1 MRITDIIRSK
11 QLGKPLSRE
20 EIDFF
25 IRGYTEGSVPD
36 YQAAAF
42 CCMSIWFNGMSEAE
56 TADLTMAMAESGDRI
71 DLSDIDGITV
81 DKHSSGGVADT
92 TTIAVA
98 PVVAACGG
106 IVAKM
111 SGRGL
116 MHSGGTID
124 KLESIPGY
132 QVNLSMDRFVEIV
145 NTCGASIIGQSAD
158 LAPADKQLYALR
170 DVTSTVDSLP
180 LIASSIMSK
189 KLASGCDK
197 ILLDVKWGTGAF
209 MHSVEDALRLAGTM
223 TSIGE
228 HAGIQTRALV
238 TDMNQPLGNAVGNAL
253 EVEEAVRILK
263 GELNGDLADLIRE
276 LSAQM
281 LLLANVYETREH
293 AMHAVNKAIGS
304 GNAARKL
311 EQMIELHGGNPAVVE
326 DLSLL
331 PKAQQTLSLKAEA
344 SGYVTSMQTDEIG
357 MAAVIIGAGRE
368 KKGDPIDPAVG
379 CWLKKRIGDHVE
391 KGEEIVRFYI
401 NDPSNTDAALKRCA
415 EAIHIGEQDQV
426 VQIRLVE
433 KIIDENWSS
442 APDFS

>member
-11 QLGKPLSRE
+11 QLGKTLSRE
-20 EIDFF
+20 EIDYF
-25 IRGYTEGSVPD
+25 IRGYTEGIVPD
-36 YQAAAF
+36 YQAAAL
-42 CCMSIWFNGMSEAE
+42 CMSIWFNGMSETE
-56 TADLTMAMAESGDRI
+56 TADLTMAMAGSGDQI
-71 DLSDIDGITV
+71 DLSNIDGITV

-209 MHSVEDALRLAGTM
+209 MHSLEDALRLARTM

-228 HAGIQTRALV
+228 HAGIPTRALV

-263 GELNGDLADLIRE
+263 GELNGDLAELIRE

-281 LLLANVYETREH
+281 LLLAEVYETRDH
-293 AMHAVNKAIGS
+293 ALDAVNNAIDS

-331 PKAQQTLSLKAEA
+331 PKANQIVSLRAES

-379 CWLKKRIGDHVE
+379 CWLKKRIGDPVE
-391 KGEEIVRFYI
+391 KGEELVRFYV
-401 NDPSNTDAALKRCA
+401 NDTSNVDSALKRCA
-415 EAIHIGEQDQV
+415 DALHIGEQDQV
-426 VQIRLVE
+426 VPIRLVE
-433 KIIDENWSS
+433 KIIDENRSS

>member
-1 MRITDIIRSK
+1 MRITDIIRNK
-11 QLGKPLSRE
+11 QLGKMLSSE
-20 EIDFF
+20 EIDYF
-25 IRGYTEGSVPD
+25 IRGYTEGTVPD
-36 YQAAAF
+36 YQAAAL
-42 CCMSIWFNGMSEAE
+42 CMSIWFNGMSEKE
-56 TADLTMAMAESGDRI
+56 TADLTMAMANSGDQI
-71 DLSDIDGITV
+71 DLSNIDGITV

-98 PVVAACGG
+98 PLVAACGG

-132 QVNLSMDRFVEIV
+132 RVNQPMERFVEIV

-209 MHSVEDALRLAGTM
+209 MHSVEDAVRLARTM

-228 HAGIQTRALV
+228 HAGIPTRALV

-253 EVEEAVRILK
+253 EVEEAIRILR
-263 GELNGDLADLIRE
+263 GEITGDLDELIRE

-281 LLLANVYETREH
+281 LMLSDVYETREQ
-293 AMHAVNKAIGS
+293 ALDAVQSAVES
-304 GNAARKL
+304 GKAARKL

-331 PKAQQTLSLKAEA
+331 PKAKQTVSLRAET

-379 CWLKKRIGDHVE
+379 CWLKKRIGDPVE
-391 KGEEIVRFYI
+391 KGEELVRFYV
-401 NDPSNTDAALKRCA
+401 NDTSNVDAALMRCA
-415 EAIHIGEQDQV
+415 DALHIGEERQILK
-426 VQIRLVE
+426 IRLVE
-433 KIIDENWSS
+433 KIIDENRSPD
-442 APDFS
+442 PDFS

>member
-1 MRITDIIRSK
+1 MRITDIIRNK
-11 QLGKPLSRE
+11 QLGKMLSSE
-20 EIDFF
+20 EIDYF
-25 IRGYTEGSVPD
+25 IRGYTEGTVPD
-36 YQAAAF
+36 YQAAAL
-42 CCMSIWFNGMSEAE
+42 CMSIWFNGMSEKE
-56 TADLTMAMAESGDRI
+56 TADLTMAMANSGDQI
-71 DLSDIDGITV
+71 DLSNIDGITV

-98 PVVAACGG
+98 PLVAACGG

-132 QVNLSMDRFVEIV
+132 RVNQPMERFVEIV

-209 MHSVEDALRLAGTM
+209 MHSVEDAVRLARTM

-228 HAGIQTRALV
+228 HAGIPTRALV

-253 EVEEAVRILK
+253 EVEEAIRILR
-263 GELNGDLADLIRE
+263 GEITGDLDELIRE

-281 LLLANVYETREH
+281 LMLSDVYETREQ
-293 AMHAVNKAIGS
+293 ALDAVQSAVES
-304 GNAARKL
+304 GKAARKL

-331 PKAQQTLSLKAEA
+331 PKAKQTVSLRAET

-379 CWLKKRIGDHVE
+379 CWLKKRIGDPVE
-391 KGEEIVRFYI
+391 KGEELVRFYV
-401 NDPSNTDAALKRCA
+401 NDTSNVDAALMRCA
-415 EAIHIGEQDQV
+415 DALHIGEERQILK
-426 VQIRLVE
+426 IRLVE
-433 KIIDENWSS
+433 KIIGENRSPD
-442 APDFS
+442 PDFS

>member
-1 MRITDIIRSK
+1 MRITDIIRNK
-11 QLGKPLSRE
+11 QLGKMLSSE
-20 EIDFF
+20 EIDYF
-25 IRGYTEGSVPD
+25 IRGYTEGTVPD
-36 YQAAAF
+36 YQAAAL
-42 CCMSIWFNGMSEAE
+42 CMSIWFNGMSEKE
-56 TADLTMAMAESGDRI
+56 TADLTMAMANSGDQI

-98 PVVAACGG
+98 PLVAACGG

-132 QVNLSMDRFVEIV
+132 RVNQPMERFVEIV

-209 MHSVEDALRLAGTM
+209 MHSVEDAVRLARTM

-228 HAGIQTRALV
+228 HAGIPTRALV

-253 EVEEAVRILK
+253 EVEEAIRILR
-263 GELNGDLADLIRE
+263 GEITGDLDELIRE

-281 LLLANVYETREH
+281 LMLSDVYETREQ
-293 AMHAVNKAIGS
+293 ALDAVQSAVES
-304 GNAARKL
+304 GKAARKL

-331 PKAQQTLSLKAEA
+331 PKAKQTVSLRAET

-379 CWLKKRIGDHVE
+379 CWLKKRIGDPVE
-391 KGEEIVRFYI
+391 KGEELVRFYV
-401 NDPSNTDAALKRCA
+401 NDTSNVDAALMRCA
-415 EAIHIGEQDQV
+415 DALHIGEERQILK
-426 VQIRLVE
+426 IRLVE
-433 KIIDENWSS
+433 KIIGENRSPD
-442 APDFS
+442 PDFS

>member
-1 MRITDIIRSK
+1 MRITDIIRNK
-11 QLGKPLSRE
+11 QLGKMLSSE
-20 EIDFF
+20 EIDYF
-25 IRGYTEGSVPD
+25 IRGYTEGTVPD
-36 YQAAAF
+36 YQAAAL
-42 CCMSIWFNGMSEAE
+42 CMSIWFNGMSEKE
-56 TADLTMAMAESGDRI
+56 TADLTMAMANSGDQI
-71 DLSDIDGITV
+71 DLSNIDGITV

-98 PVVAACGG
+98 PLVAACGG

-132 QVNLSMDRFVEIV
+132 RVNQTMERFVEIV

-209 MHSVEDALRLAGTM
+209 MHSVEDAVRLARTM

-228 HAGIQTRALV
+228 HAGIPTRALV

-253 EVEEAVRILK
+253 EVEEAIRILR
-263 GELNGDLADLIRE
+263 GEITGDLDELIRE

-281 LLLANVYETREH
+281 LMLSDVYETREQ
-293 AMHAVNKAIGS
+293 ALDAVQSAVES
-304 GNAARKL
+304 GKAARKL

-331 PKAQQTLSLKAEA
+331 PKAKQTVSLRAET

-379 CWLKKRIGDHVE
+379 CWLKKRIGDPVE
-391 KGEEIVRFYI
+391 KGEELVRFYV
-401 NDPSNTDAALKRCA
+401 NDTSNVDAALMRCA
-415 EAIHIGEQDQV
+415 DALHIGEERQILK
-426 VQIRLVE
+426 IRLVE
-433 KIIDENWSS
+433 KIIGENRSPD
-442 APDFS
+442 PDFS

>member
-1 MRITDIIRSK
+1 MRITDIIRNK
-11 QLGKPLSRE
+11 QLGKMLSSE
-20 EIDFF
+20 EIDYF
-25 IRGYTEGSVPD
+25 IRGYTEGTVPD
-36 YQAAAF
+36 YQAAAL
-42 CCMSIWFNGMSEAE
+42 CMSIWFNGMSEKE
-56 TADLTMAMAESGDRI
+56 TADLTMAMANSGDQI

-98 PVVAACGG
+98 PLVAACGG

-132 QVNLSMDRFVEIV
+132 RVNQTMERFVEIV

-209 MHSVEDALRLAGTM
+209 MHSVEDAVRLARTM

-228 HAGIQTRALV
+228 HAGIPTRALV

-253 EVEEAVRILK
+253 EVEEAIRILR
-263 GELNGDLADLIRE
+263 GEITGDLDELIRE

-281 LLLANVYETREH
+281 LMLSDVYETREQ
-293 AMHAVNKAIGS
+293 ALDAVQSAVES
-304 GNAARKL
+304 GKAARKL

-331 PKAQQTLSLKAEA
+331 PKAKQTVSLRAET

-379 CWLKKRIGDHVE
+379 CWLKKRIGDPVE
-391 KGEEIVRFYI
+391 KGEELVRFYV
-401 NDPSNTDAALKRCA
+401 NDTSNVDAALMRCA
-415 EAIHIGEQDQV
+415 DALHIGEERQILK
-426 VQIRLVE
+426 IRLVE
-433 KIIDENWSS
+433 KIIGENRSPD
-442 APDFS
+442 PDFS